1 MPGYISVVSKRQNGR
16 KIIPTNTSTN
26 MKLTIFSVFE
36 LFIAYFLSSVVFLDR
51 LKSKINKWVIGTVDN
66 KYKAQYKQPQNQY
79 LL

>member
-1 MPGYISVVSKRQNGR
+1 MTSVVSRRQNGR

-66 KYKAQYKQPQNQY
+66 KYKAQYKQSQNQY

>member
-1 MPGYISVVSKRQNGR
+1 MISGVSNWQYGR
-16 KIIPTNTSTN
+16 TIIPTNTSTN

-51 LKSKINKWVIGTVDN
+51 LKSEINKWVIGTVDN
-66 KYKAQYKQPQNQY
+66 KYKAQYKQSQNQY

>member
-1 MPGYISVVSKRQNGR
+1 MISVVSKRQNGR

-66 KYKAQYKQPQNQY
+66 KYKAQYKQSQNQY

>member
-1 MPGYISVVSKRQNGR
+1 MISVVSKRQNGR

-51 LKSKINKWVIGTVDN
+51 LKSEINKWVIGTVDN
-66 KYKAQYKQPQNQY
+66 KYKAQYKQSQNQY

>member
-1 MPGYISVVSKRQNGR
+1 MISVVSRRQNGR
-16 KIIPTNTSTN
+16 KIIPTNTSAN

-66 KYKAQYKQPQNQY
+66 KYKAQYKQSQNQY

>member
-1 MPGYISVVSKRQNGR
+1 MISVVSRRQNGR

-66 KYKAQYKQPQNQY
+66 KYKAQYKQSQNQY